1 MSEQVEKNVESPFIA
16 KGRKLPKYMS
26 RLETDAYLN
35 VPGRVCVLRNCIDD
49 VLYNYELKNGE
60 GSAVFSVKVLDA
72 FISADRALKKKLDE
86 VMEEAKKDFAEA
98 VAEFAEDYDKVED
111 YLAIGQFEDDK

>member
-1 MSEQVEKNVESPFIA
+1 MSEQIEKNVDSPFIA

-35 VPGRVCVLRNCIDD
+35 APGRVNILRNCIGDILMD
-49 VLYNYELKNGE
+49 YELKENDGP
-60 GSAVFSVKVLDA
+60 AVFSVKVLDA

-86 VMEEAKKDFAEA
+86 ALEDAKKEFAEA
-98 VAEFAEDYDKVED
+98 VAEFADDYGKVED
-111 YLAIGQFEDDK
+111 YLTISQVEEDK

>member
-1 MSEQVEKNVESPFIA
+1 MSEQVEKNIESPFIA

-35 VPGRVCVLRNCIDD
+35 VPGRVDILRNCIDD
-49 VLYNYELKNGE
+49 ILCDYELKNDDGP
-60 GSAVFSVKVLDA
+60 AVFSVKVLDA

-86 VMEEAKKDFAEA
+86 AMEVAKQEFAEA
-98 VAEFAEDYDKVED
+98 VAEFADDYVKVED
-111 YLAIGQFEDDK
+111 YFAIG